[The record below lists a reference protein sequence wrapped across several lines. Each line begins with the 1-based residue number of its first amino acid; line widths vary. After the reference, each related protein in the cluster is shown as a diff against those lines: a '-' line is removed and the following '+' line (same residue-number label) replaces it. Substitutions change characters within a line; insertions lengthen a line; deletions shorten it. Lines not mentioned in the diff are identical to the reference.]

1 MLRCLTCLTENPP
14 GFKFCRQCGTP
25 LTTPPEDERRLITVL
40 FAEIAGFAAISE
52 QLPPER
58 AGELIDTTYSGLDLV
73 VATYDG
79 TIDKYMGDTVMV
91 LFGAPRA
98 HEDDPARALRCALG
112 MLGWVADY
120 NARNAHLL
128 SRPLAMKIGVNTGL
142 VVAGRFGAD
151 SLGRAYSVM
160 GDAVNL
166 AARLQG
172 MAQRNEVLVGESSYQ
187 QARVQFVWH
196 ELGST
201 PVRGKAQAVSVYRL
215 VAAEQETGTGRG
227 LPGLYSSVIGR
238 ELETT
243 ALAEA
248 VADLRGGR
256 GRMVA
261 LFSEAGLGK
270 SRLLD
275 EATAVAAIGDPAIPT
290 LFGRCLNYGAQREY
304 QPWQDVIR
312 RLLAISSSDGALAQ
326 FEAGATRLGLSEGQA
341 AAISQMLGVAAEAGP
356 RSPDEQATEDAAA
369 VAALLRAA
377 TASRPLLVALEDLHW
392 ADQPTLAM
400 LPLLLP
406 QLAGLPLLFVC
417 TSRPYGAAAERIRA
431 LATSL
436 PMQSFD
442 LQPLT
447 DGEVDGLLCNLLA
460 TNALPA
466 QVSAI
471 MLARAAG
478 NPFYVEEFI
487 RTLIERGWMIAEEG
501 GWRFMAGEMML
512 EVPPTLQGMIAARID
527 SLPPGPRRALQVASV
542 LGRSFQ
548 PDVLAA
554 LDEAAAQAHNLVLL
568 VERAVLL
575 PEDDGRYAFRHTLTQ
590 EVAYNTLLIE
600 RRRQYH
606 AAAAKHYSAQPLL
619 DPPRAVGDLEP
630 LLEAAY
636 HYSIAGEFQAAY
648 ELINRVVDSK
658 EQMPFSRRMFLWGGA
673 ATMVEILNRLA
684 APNSLA
690 AITAV
695 AQAEVLS
702 ILGLAYYYLGNSTL
716 AAHYSNLAVPIAEA
730 TNYSGLGSIY
740 NRLGVIYATLGD
752 LRKAVGYYEQAL
764 AAAERNE
771 DVQIVA
777 RSLVNLGL
785 AHLKLGE
792 MRSAK
797 EYTERALVYSEQSG
811 DLDNQSALLNNL
823 GVQNVAL
830 GYLQVAIGYH
840 KRSVEIAEQVGNYV
854 GKIEALNDIGV
865 AYRDQGNIEDAIAV
879 HQQALTAA
887 ESSSDSGI
895 RVSVL
900 TLLGTDYTAQGEY
913 ELALA
918 YHRQALNTLDNI
930 KDPFERGEILGGT
943 GRTYLA
949 MGDYKMAKNYHKQ
962 ALQCFFQIGDL
973 IRQASTM
980 NSLAADYNS
989 LGRPNAALGYAVN
1002 ALQLA
1007 KKVEAPLVTASAH
1020 YELGLTQQSLGN
1032 LAAARSAYEASIALR
1047 TKYQDRRLKNSEAAL
1062 ASLTTEGNQA
1072 ASK

>member
-14 GFKFCRQCGTP
+14 GFKFCRHCGTP
-25 LTTPPEDERRLITVL
+25 LTAPPEDERRLVTVL

-52 QLPPER
+52 QLLPER

-227 LPGLYSSVIGR
+227 LPGLYSPVVGR

-256 GRMVA
+256 GRIVA

-275 EATAVAAIGDPAIPT
+275 EAAAVAAIGDPAIPT
-290 LFGRCLNYGAQREY
+290 LCGRCLNYGAQREY

-312 RLLAISSSDGALAQ
+312 RLLAISSSDGALALAQ
-326 FEAGATRLGLSEGQA
+326 FEAGAARLGLSEGQA
-341 AAISQMLGVAAEAGP
+341 AAISQMIGVAAEAGP
-356 RSPDEQATEDAAA
+356 RSPEEQATEDAAA

-377 TASRPLLVALEDLHW
+377 TASRPLFVALEDLHW

-406 QLAGLPLLFVC
+406 LVAGLPLLFVC
-417 TSRPYGAAAERIRA
+417 TSRPYGAAAERVRA
-431 LATSL
+431 LAASL

-447 DGEVDGLLCNLLA
+447 DSEVDDLLSNLLA
-460 TNALPA
+460 TNALPE

-487 RTLIERGWMIAEEG
+487 RTLIERGWMTAEQG

-548 PDVLAA
+548 PTVLAA

-568 VERAVLL
+568 VERALLL

-606 AAAAKHYSAQPLL
+606 VAAARHYSAQPLL

-630 LLEAAY
+630 LLEAVY
-636 HYSIAGEFQAAY
+636 HYTIAGEFQAAY

-658 EQMPFSRRMFLWGGA
+658 ESMPFSRRMFLWGGA
-673 ATMVEILNRLA
+673 ATMIEILNRLA

-690 AITAV
+690 AITQE

-702 ILGLAYYYLGNSTL
+702 NLGVGYYYLGNPTL
-716 AAHYSNLAVPIAEA
+716 AAHYSNLALPIAEA
-730 TNYSGLGSIY
+730 ANYSGLGGIY

-764 AAAERNE
+764 AAAERNG
-771 DVQIVA
+771 DDTIVA

-792 MRSAK
+792 MRLAQS
-797 EYTERALVYSEQSG
+797 YTERALYYSEQAG
-811 DLDNQSALLNNL
+811 DLDNQRALLNNL
-823 GVQNVAL
+823 GVQSVAL
-830 GYLQVAIGYH
+830 GQLEVAVAYH
-840 KRSVEIAEQVGNYV
+840 HRALAVAEQVGNQI
-854 GKIEALNDIGV
+854 GKIEVLNDLGIAYLSIGDSSKALASHQRALYIAENV
-865 AYRDQGNIEDAIAV
+865 GDAKGHV
-879 HQQALTAA
+879 SAL
-887 ESSSDSGI
+887 S
-895 RVSVL
+895 
-900 TLLGTDYTAQGEY
+900 LLGVDYTADGNY
-913 ELALA
+913 DLALA
-918 YHRQALNTLDNI
+918 YHKQALSDLANTD
-930 KDPFERGEILGGT
+930 DPLERGEVLAGM

-949 MGDYKMAKNYHKQ
+949 IGQYKMAKDYHKQ
-962 ALQCFFQIGDL
+962 ALQCFVRIGDL
-973 IRQASTM
+973 LREAIIM

-989 LGRPNAALGYAVN
+989 LGRPNAALGYAMN
-1002 ALQLA
+1002 ALRLA
-1007 KKVEAPLVTASAH
+1007 KKVEAPLVTASAY
-1020 YELGLTQQSLGN
+1020 YEAGLAQQALGN
-1032 LAAARSAYEASIALR
+1032 LAAARAAYEASIAIR
-1047 TKYQDRRLKNSEAAL
+1047 TEYQDRRLNDSKAAL
-1062 ASLTTEGNQA
+1062 ASLPEQQVGN
-1072 ASK
+1072 